1 MNLNYNP
8 CKIKF
13 SSSSS
18 SSSSLKMLPLVSVF
32 DATFNLDH
40 KQKNCRE
47 FFVFPPPIHLDRI
60 RNT

>member
-18 SSSSLKMLPLVSVF
+18 SGTVF
-32 DATFNLDH
+32 TGEIELSALTSKPHPFP
-40 KQKNCRE
+40 QKFHSNRS
-47 FFVFPPPIHLDRI
+47 
-60 RNT
+60 